1 MREFDHIGLTT
12 TEKQPDEMYVEA
24 TKVWVTSPV
33 DSSQKVEYLRYEPD
47 SLRYEPDSPVT
58 GPLRELPH
66 VAFRV
71 DDLDK
76 EIEGEEVIL
85 GPFHATENLRV
96 VFIFKHGLVY
106 EFMES
111 AAGKDW
117 HKA

>member
-12 TEKQPDEMYVEA
+12 TEKQPDEMYVES
-24 TKVWVTSPV
+24 TKVWVTNPADSPE
-33 DSSQKVEYLRYEPD
+33 KVEYLRYE
-47 SLRYEPDSPVT
+47 SDSPIS

-85 GPFHATENLRV
+85 GPFNATEHLRV
-96 VFIFKHGLVY
+96 VFIFKDGLVY

-111 AAGKDW
+111 SVGGDW
-117 HKA
+117 HKAGDH

>member
-24 TKVWVTSPV
+24 TKVWVTNPADSPE
-33 DSSQKVEYLRYEPD
+33 KVEYLRYEPD
-47 SLRYEPDSPVT
+47 SPVR

-71 DDLDK
+71 DDLEK
-76 EIEGEEVIL
+76 EIEGEDVVL
-85 GPFHATENLRV
+85 GPFNATDELRV
-96 VFIFKHGLVY
+96 VFIFKDGLVY

-111 AAGKDW
+111 SAGKDW
-117 HKA
+117 YKAKED